1 MGPTASA
8 ASTASTASTVS
19 TVSKKAVSPLWVVV
33 CVLAAAALVQL
44 LLVSRVAVGGLY
56 KHFCMRELDLGARY
70 GRGSWVAI
78 TGASGGQGRAFA
90 VQFARRGFN
99 LVLIGSPRVHGVR
112 AEIEGPM
119 TRVLCVVKD
128 FRCSFEPRFFDEIER
143 VLRSVDLAV
152 LVNNVGHR
160 VGWRP
165 YHEMDP
171 AKIAD
176 VVAVGAITQA
186 RMTHI
191 VAPMFLERTRRA
203 SMRCALVNV
212 TAQCMHP
219 NVFPGVGDNAISV
232 PYLSVYEAT
241 NAFGFYHSGSIH
253 KEYGAAFDV
262 LTVTPGA
269 VVTENTPFL
278 RGTVFA
284 VPCDVFVA
292 NVLRMLGNVQGATYA
307 HWGHALSAY
316 VIGLVPYAKDRVLR
330 DVGESIARDCMTRTT
345 ARTGS

>member
-1 MGPTASA
+1 MSGAPFAMRFLTHF
-8 ASTASTASTVS
+8 
-19 TVSKKAVSPLWVVV
+19 
-33 CVLAAAALVQL
+33 LAALMLLQLVLLACVAATG
-44 LLVSRVAVGGLY
+44 AY
-56 KHFCMRELDLGARY
+56 KYFLMRELDLGERY

-78 TGASGGQGRAFA
+78 TGASAGQGREFA
-90 VQFARRGFN
+90 KHFARRGFN
-99 LVLIGSPRVHGVR
+99 LVLLGSTRIERVR
-112 AEIEGPM
+112 AEVEAEGLG
-119 TRVLCVVKD
+119 THVLCVVKD
-128 FRCSFEPRFFDEIER
+128 FRRSFQLGFFDDIER
-143 VLRSVDLAV
+143 ALRSIDLSV

-165 YHEMDP
+165 YHSMDP
-171 AKIAD
+171 RKIAD

-191 VAPMFLERTRRA
+191 VAPMFLARSCATR
-203 SMRCALVNV
+203 RCALVNI

-219 NVFPGVGDNAISV
+219 NILFGVGVDNAISV

-253 KEYGAAFDV
+253 KEYGASFDV

-278 RGTVFA
+278 RNTVFS
-284 VPCDVFVA
+284 VPCAAFVA

-307 HWGHALSAY
+307 HWGHAVSAY
-316 VIGLVPYAKDRVLR
+316 VINLMPGAKDRILR
-330 DVGESIARDCMTRTT
+330 SVGETIARECMARAPRTQP
-345 ARTGS
+345 GSSRDERRGSGDRY

>member
-1 MGPTASA
+1 MR
-8 ASTASTASTVS
+8 
-19 TVSKKAVSPLWVVV
+19 PLWLLVS
-33 CVLAAAALVQL
+33 VLAAATLVQL
-44 LLVSRVAVGGLY
+44 LLLARVAVMGMF
-56 KHFCMRELDLGARY
+56 KHFWMRELNLAARY

-78 TGASGGQGRAFA
+78 TGASAGQGRAFA
-90 VQFARRGFN
+90 VHFARRGFN
-99 LVLIGSPRVHGVR
+99 LVLIGSTRVERVR
-112 AEIEGPM
+112 AEIETAGLN
-119 TRVLCVVKD
+119 TRVVCVVKD
-128 FRCSFEPRFFDEIER
+128 FRRSFEPRFFDDIER
-143 VLRSVDLAV
+143 ALHSVDLAV

-176 VVAVGAITQA
+176 VIAVGAITQA
-186 RMTHI
+186 RLTHI
-191 VAPMFLERTRRA
+191 VAPMFLSRSRRTGL
-203 SMRCALVNV
+203 RCALVNI

-219 NVFPGVGDNAISV
+219 NIIPGVGDNAISV

-253 KEYGAAFDV
+253 KEYGASFDV

-278 RGTVFA
+278 LGTVFA

-316 VIGLVPYAKDRVLR
+316 VIGLIPGAKDRVLR
-330 DVGESIARDCMTRTT
+330 DVGESIARDCMTRNMHVRR
-345 ARTGS
+345 AR

>member
-1 MGPTASA
+1 
-8 ASTASTASTVS
+8 
-19 TVSKKAVSPLWVVV
+19 
-33 CVLAAAALVQL
+33 
-44 LLVSRVAVGGLY
+44 
-56 KHFCMRELDLGARY
+56 MRELDLGARY

-78 TGASGGQGRAFA
+78 TGASAGQGRAFA

-99 LVLIGSPRVHGVR
+99 LVLIGSPRVHSVR
-112 AEIEGPM
+112 AAIEGPL

-128 FRCSFEPRFFDEIER
+128 FRRSFEPRFFDEIER

-191 VAPMFLERTRRA
+191 VAPMFLARSR
-203 SMRCALVNV
+203 RCALVNI

-219 NVFPGVGDNAISV
+219 TVFPGVGDNAISV

-316 VIGLVPYAKDRVLR
+316 MIGLVPCAKDRVLR
-330 DVGESIARDCMTRTT
+330 DVGESIARDYMTRDTR
-345 ARTGS
+345 AAA

>member
-1 MGPTASA
+1 MRPAWLV
-8 ASTASTASTVS
+8 VS
-19 TVSKKAVSPLWVVV
+19 ILAV
-33 CVLAAAALVQL
+33 ATLVQL
-44 LLVSRVAVGGLY
+44 LLLARVAVTGLFKY
-56 KHFCMRELDLGARY
+56 FAMRELDLGARY

-78 TGASGGQGRAFA
+78 TGASAGQGRAFA
-90 VQFARRGFN
+90 MQFARRGFN
-99 LVLIGSPRVHGVR
+99 LVLIGSTRVERVR
-112 AEIEGPM
+112 AEIEATGLA
-119 TRVLCVVKD
+119 THVLCVVKD
-128 FRCSFEPRFFDEIER
+128 FRRSFEPRFFVDIER
-143 VLRSVDLAV
+143 ALRSVDVAV

-171 AKIAD
+171 GKIAD
-176 VVAVGAITQA
+176 VIAVGAITQA

-191 VAPMFLERTRRA
+191 VAPMFLARSRRT
-203 SMRCALVNV
+203 SLRCALVNI

-219 NVFPGVGDNAISV
+219 NILPGVGENAISV

-269 VVTENTPFL
+269 VVTESTPFL
-278 RGTVFA
+278 LDTVFS

-316 VIGLVPYAKDRVLR
+316 VIGIIPGAKDRVLR
-330 DVGESIARDCMTRTT
+330 DVGETIARDYMTRWP
-345 ARTGS
+345 RRRRER

>member
-1 MGPTASA
+1 MGPTAT
-8 ASTASTASTVS
+8 TASTG
-19 TVSKKAVSPLWVVV
+19 SKKAVSPLWVVV

-99 LVLIGSPRVHGVR
+99 LVLIGSPRVHSVR
-112 AEIEGPM
+112 AAIEAHLEAPR

-128 FRCSFEPRFFDEIER
+128 FRRSFEPRFFDEIER
-143 VLRSVDLAV
+143 VLRSVDLSV

-191 VAPMFLERTRRA
+191 VAPMFLERARRT
-203 SMRCALVNV
+203 STRCALVNV

-219 NVFPGVGDNAISV
+219 NVFAGVGDNAISV

-253 KEYGAAFDV
+253 KEYGTAFDV

-316 VIGLVPYAKDRVLR
+316 VIGLVPCAKDRVLR
-330 DVGESIARDCMTRTT
+330 DVGESIARDCMTR
-345 ARTGS
+345 RGHGK